1 MAGKTT
7 AVPTS
12 VSGLQPD
19 TRCLLWWALASRLL
33 LLTLIILWRSLLS
46 SYDTSSALNPP
57 CLSTIS
63 AGSSNPYPNPPSVLL
78 PRVGSAIE
86 NSIVWDSVHFL
97 RIAECGYEYE
107 HSYAFLPLLP
117 ICIRLFSKAVFAP
130 LVPLIGYRAVL
141 GLSGYLLSNTAF
153 IFAALYMYRLSIMV
167 LKDPEVA
174 LRASILFSLNPAS
187 IFYSSIYSE
196 SLYALLSFGGLYHF
210 LNGAGYNATF
220 WLALSGLARSNGVLN
235 AGYFCLNAMQRA
247 YKAFYLDKK
256 AFLALKILVSG
267 ALSCLCILAPFI
279 CFQVY
284 GYFNIC
290 AGRSVDE
297 MRPWCK
303 ARLPLLYNY
312 IQSHYWG
319 VGFLR
324 YFRVKQFPNFLLA
337 SPILSLALQAIIYYM
352 KLWPNVFITL
362 GIQAPPS
369 RKELAGAALAL
380 GSKDIPRKSCFSESS
395 SSTLQDDDALRLR
408 RKAIKG
414 ETLVTKPLESEALL
428 NLPSIPVVIVP
439 FVLHLSFMVAT
450 AFFVMHVQVATRFL
464 SSSPVLFWFASHI
477 MGSPGV
483 GKKWGYFIWSYCA
496 AYILLGSLLFS
507 NFYPFT

>member
-1 MAGKTT
+1 MTGKT
-7 AVPTS
+7 AERTS
-12 VSGLQPD
+12 VSGRQPD
-19 TRCLLWWALASRLL
+19 TRRLLWYALASRFL
-33 LLTLIILWRSLLS
+33 LLTLVILWRSLLS
-46 SYDTSSALNPP
+46 PYDTSSSLNPP
-57 CLSTIS
+57 CLS
-63 AGSSNPYPNPPSVLL
+63 ANSSSPFPNPPSVLL

-86 NSIVWDSVHFL
+86 NSMVWDSVHFI

-117 ICIRLFSKAVFAP
+117 ICIRLLSKAVFAP
-130 LVPLIGYRAVL
+130 LVPVIGYRAVL

-153 IFAALYMYRLSIMV
+153 VFAALYLYRLSIIV
-167 LKDPEVA
+167 LEDSEVA

-210 LNGAGYNATF
+210 LNGAGYNATL
-220 WLALSGLARSNGVLN
+220 WLALSGFARSNGVLN

-247 YKAFYLDKK
+247 YKTFIWEKK
-256 AFLALKILVSG
+256 AYLALKILVSG
-267 ALSCLCILAPFI
+267 ASSCLCIFAPFI
-279 CFQVY
+279 CFQLY

-303 ARLPLLYNY
+303 ARPPLLYNY

-324 YFRVKQFPNFLLA
+324 YFQVKQLPNFLLA
-337 SPILSLALQAIIYYM
+337 SPILSLALSAIIYYM
-352 KLWPNVFITL
+352 KLWPNVFISL
-362 GIQAPPS
+362 GIQAPLS
-369 RKELAGAALAL
+369 RKELVGTALSL
-380 GSKDIPRKSCFSESS
+380 GSKDRPRNSYFSERS
-395 SSTLQDDDALRLR
+395 SSTLKDDTLKLR
-408 RKAIKG
+408 RKVIEG
-414 ETLVTKPLESEALL
+414 EKLVLKPLEGEAVF
-428 NLPSIPVVIVP
+428 NLPRLPVVIVP

-464 SSSPVLFWFASHI
+464 SSSPVLYWFASHI
-477 MGSPGV
+477 MGSPGF
-483 GKKWGYFIWSYCA
+483 GKKWGYVIWSYCVG
-496 AYILLGSLLFS
+496 YILLGSILFS